1 MINKPIATEASLH
14 YDPARKV
21 LERRRERGARKLG
34 GRLEG
39 GRRGAYEKEEL
50 ELDSYLKSKRALHKK
65 HFLRDIPS
73 KEK

>member
-1 MINKPIATEASLH
+1 LQLKQAYITTLLGKCSLSVAGKL
-14 YDPARKV
+14 ARGR
-21 LERRRERGARKLG
+21 LER

-39 GRRGAYEKEEL
+39 GRKGAYGKEEL